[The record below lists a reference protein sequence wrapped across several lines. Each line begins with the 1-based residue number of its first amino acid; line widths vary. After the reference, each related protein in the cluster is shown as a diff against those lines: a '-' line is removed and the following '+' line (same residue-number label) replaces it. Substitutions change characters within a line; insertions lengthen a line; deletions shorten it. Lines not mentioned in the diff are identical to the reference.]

1 MNNIDLIY
9 GELSLGQSSMD
20 IIYNSK
26 VTLEGSWLTLLC
38 NKQPP
43 ILMAWN
49 KKNLLCL
56 RILCIQKLDLLLWV
70 NSTNLCSQLIP
81 GTRWSLMASLTCSV
95 ICRLLV
101 SDLQLSSMWLLWKS
115 NLGSF
120 MLWSEIKKK
129 KEKERTS
136 LSEEILFK
144 SLFVLKFLMSC
155 WPKQVT

>member
-1 MNNIDLIY
+1 MNNIDLIH
-9 GELSLGQSSMD
+9 GELSLGQSSIH

-26 VTLEGSWLTLLC
+26 VTLEGSYYLILFCVCQLTLLC

-43 ILMAWN
+43 KLMAWN
-49 KKNLLCL
+49 NKNLLCI

-70 NSTNLCSQLIP
+70 NSANLCSQLIP

-95 ICRLLV
+95 ICRLSA

-120 MLWSEIKKK
+120 MLWSEILKKK
-129 KEKERTS
+129 KKKKRG
-136 LSEEILFK
+136 K
-144 SLFVLKFLMSC
+144 VLVRKYFSNLC
-155 WPKQVT
+155 FC

>member
-9 GELSLGQSSMD
+9 GELSLGQSSMG

-26 VTLEGSWLTLLC
+26 VTLEGSYYLILFCVCWLTLLC

-43 ILMAWN
+43 PKLMAWN
-49 KKNLLCL
+49 NKNLLCL
-56 RILCIQKLDLLLWV
+56 RNLCIQKLDLLLWV
-70 NSTNLCSQLIP
+70 NSANLCSQLIP
-81 GTRWSLMASLTCSV
+81 GTRQSLMASLTCSV

-120 MLWSEIKKK
+120 MLWSEILKKK
-129 KEKERTS
+129 KRKREEKS
-136 LSEEILFK
+136 
-144 SLFVLKFLMSC
+144 
-155 WPKQVT
+155 